1 VQSLSTST
9 NATLKDVSMRDYTY
23 DHKTLLNGSPVD
35 VEINV
40 SFDTDW
46 DGETLASFELIAV
59 YFDGVDV
66 SPILDKQTLIA
77 LEMEAQSAIE
87 DNGSDIPSHLPT
99 L

>member
-1 VQSLSTST
+1 MPGKHFNQC
-9 NATLKDVSMRDYTY
+9 NLKEVNMRDYSY

-46 DGETLASFELIAV
+46 DGDTYTSFQLVAV

-87 DNGSDIPSHLPT
+87 DNRSDIPSHLPT

>member
-1 VQSLSTST
+1 MQ
-9 NATLKDVSMRDYTY
+9 NFTY
-23 DHKTLLNGSPVD
+23 EHKTLLNGSPVD

-46 DGETLASFELIAV
+46 DGDTYTSFQLVAV

-66 SPILDKQTLIA
+66 MPILDKQTLIA
-77 LEMEAQSAIE
+77 LEMEGESAAS
-87 DNGSDIPSHLPT
+87 DTRSDIPNHLPT

>member
-1 VQSLSTST
+1 MLGNTST
-9 NATLKDVSMRDYTY
+9 QCNSKDVNMRDYTY

-35 VEINV
+35 VEVNV

-46 DGETLASFELIAV
+46 DGDTYTSFQLVAV

-87 DNGSDIPSHLPT
+87 DTRSDIPSHLPT

>member
-1 VQSLSTST
+1 MKLERQ
-9 NATLKDVSMRDYTY
+9 NMRDYSY

-35 VEINV
+35 VEVNV

-46 DGETLASFELIAV
+46 DGDTYTSFQLIAV

-87 DNGSDIPSHLPT
+87 DTCSDIPSHLPT